1 MTTSNSNSSNNRQA
15 EMFAGSTAMMAE
27 PGRASDAQN
36 PSIPYQGSSGGDD
49 TTGSTGGQPGGN
61 SGSGGDPSQPGAM
74 GGGDVGDNGGGGT
87 GGSGGGMTGSPG
99 GGTGTAGGDGGT
111 GSSGGGGGTTAGGD
125 GGTGSSGG
133 GGTTTAGGDGG
144 TGSSGGG
151 GGTGTTGGD
160 GGVHLPGLG
169 DLPVVGDLGGLLNP
183 VAGANAPLQPVF
195 GAVNTL
201 ANDVNQ
207 ELGTLGH
214 ELGLGQLTDAATGL
228 INTVGLGDIGGA
240 PAADG
245 HTNLVTDVLNAP
257 GSILDGGLMDSVSHI
272 GADLSDTINAVS
284 SLKDSAIFGSD
295 PTNPVSDLISGLG
308 HDLQNTP
315 LLTLNGGNNA
325 NDGGLL
331 GGAVGSLNGS
341 SSGHLVDVDAGPQ
354 QDHGL
359 LLNLLSP
366 ADSSPQHTVDVHAVD
381 VGPTGPQLLDLGL
394 LTGGNGVLSGGD
406 GLLSGVTGAL
416 SGEESPLSG
425 VTGLL
430 SGGNGALSGATGLL
444 SDLHIPTLGGAGADG
459 LAGNLLGGS
468 SVLSG
473 NSTSAP
479 VTAPVNVDAG
489 HDLGSLITDHGVLDL
504 HGTHI
509 I

>member
-1 MTTSNSNSSNNRQA
+1 MTTSSANSSTNRQA

-27 PGRASDAQN
+27 PSNASDTQN
-36 PSIPYQGSSGGDD
+36 PDVPHMGASGGDD
-49 TTGSTGGQPGGN
+49 TTGSTGGQAGGN
-61 SGSGGDPSQPGAM
+61 SGSGGDPSQPGATSGGDTGNS
-74 GGGDVGDNGGGGT
+74 GGG
-87 GGSGGGMTGSPG
+87 SSGGMTGSPASG
-99 GGTGTAGGDGGT
+99 GGT
-111 GSSGGGGGTTAGGD
+111 STAGGD

-133 GGTTTAGGDGG
+133 GGTATAGSDGG
-144 TGSSGGG
+144 SGSPSG

-160 GGVHLPGLG
+160 GGVHLPGIG
-169 DLPVVGDLGGLLNP
+169 DLPVVGDLGGLGLGNLGGILNP
-183 VAGANAPLQPVF
+183 VAGAHAPLQPVL
-195 GAVNTL
+195 GAANTL
-201 ANDVNQ
+201 VNDVNQ

-214 ELGLGQLTDAATGL
+214 TVGLSQITDAATGL
-228 INTVGLGDIGGA
+228 LNTVGLGDIGGA

-295 PTNPVSDLISGLG
+295 PSNPVSDLVSGIG
-308 HDLQNTP
+308 HDLQSTP

-325 NDGGLL
+325 SDGGLL
-331 GGAVGSLNGS
+331 GGGVGSLNGS

-354 QDHGL
+354 QDNGL
-359 LLNLLSP
+359 NLNLLNEPGTGS
-366 ADSSPQHTVDVHAVD
+366 QHTAEVHAVD

-394 LTGGNGVLSGGD
+394 LTGGNGVLSDGG
-406 GLLSGVTGAL
+406 GVLSGVTGAL
-416 SGEESPLSG
+416 SGGESP
-425 VTGLL
+425 
-430 SGGNGALSGATGLL
+430 LSGATGLL
-444 SDLHIPTLGGAGADG
+444 SDLHIPTLGGTGADG

-468 SVLSG
+468 NILSG

-479 VTAPVNVDAG
+479 VTAPVDVDAG
-489 HDLGSLITDHGVLDL
+489 HDLGSLIADHGALDL

>member
-27 PGRASDAQN
+27 PSQASDAQN

-61 SGSGGDPSQPGAM
+61 PGSGGDPSQPGAT
-74 GGGDVGDNGGGGT
+74 GGGDVGDNSGGGT
-87 GGSGGGMTGSPG
+87 GGGGGMTGSPG

-125 GGTGSSGG
+125 GGAGSSGGG

-144 TGSSGGG
+144 TGSG
-151 GGTGTTGGD
+151 GGTGSTGGD

-169 DLPVVGDLGGLLNP
+169 DLPVVGDLGDLLNP
-183 VAGANAPLQPVF
+183 LAGANAPLQPVF

-201 ANDVNQ
+201 VNDVNQ

-295 PTNPVSDLISGLG
+295 PTNPVSDLISGIG
-308 HDLQNTP
+308 HDLQSTP

-325 NDGGLL
+325 NDGGVL
-331 GGAVGSLNGS
+331 GGIVGSLNS
-341 SSGHLVDVDAGPQ
+341 SSTGHLIDVDAGPQ
-354 QDHGL
+354 RDHGL
-359 LLNLLSP
+359 ILNLLINP
-366 ADSSPQHTVDVHAVD
+366 TPVH
-381 VGPTGPQLLDLGL
+381 
-394 LTGGNGVLSGGD
+394 S
-406 GLLSGVTGAL
+406 
-416 SGEESPLSG
+416 
-425 VTGLL
+425 
-430 SGGNGALSGATGLL
+430 
-444 SDLHIPTLGGAGADG
+444 IP
-459 LAGNLLGGS
+459 
-468 SVLSG
+468 
-473 NSTSAP
+473 
-479 VTAPVNVDAG
+479 
-489 HDLGSLITDHGVLDL
+489 
-504 HGTHI
+504 
-509 I
+509 